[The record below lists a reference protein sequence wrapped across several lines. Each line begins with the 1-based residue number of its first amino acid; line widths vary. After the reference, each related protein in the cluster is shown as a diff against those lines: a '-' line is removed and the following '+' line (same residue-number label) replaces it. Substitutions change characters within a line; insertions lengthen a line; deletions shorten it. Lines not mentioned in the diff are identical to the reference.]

1 MKNFILIAVFAFFS
15 ASLFSQNI
23 IEREF
28 SHYVDQENTTS
39 VFVSGKVFEFASY
52 IETNEPEFEELKDF
66 ITTIESFN
74 LIAVQEHPTP
84 RDEYI
89 AATKNVGSEYEEL
102 IRVTDK
108 EGNITVYIDEANGI
122 VTELVGIANGEK
134 EFIVFSLY
142 GRMDLNQIGE
152 IAGKLQSD
160 GFEQLS
166 VIREHKATKVKVYP
180 NPTNAADGFTLEV
193 PENMDGGTATVYDMN
208 GAKVNSFPLRTG
220 EQNMETAG
228 YAPGNYVVELV
239 KEGVSIKKKLII
251 VQ

>member
-1 MKNFILIAVFAFFS
+1 MRNFILIALLASLTSGVFA
-15 ASLFSQNI
+15 QNI

-52 IETNEPEFEELKDF
+52 IETDEPEFEEIKDF

-74 LIAVQEHPTP
+74 LIAVQDHPNP
-84 RDEYI
+84 GDEYR
-89 AATKNVGSEYEEL
+89 AATKRVGSDYEEL

-108 EGNITVYIDEANGI
+108 EGNITIYIDESNGV
-122 VTELVGIANGEK
+122 VTELVGIASGEK
-134 EFIVFSLY
+134 EFVVFSLY
-142 GRMDLNQIGE
+142 GRMDLNKVGE

-166 VIREHKATKVKVYP
+166 VIRDNEVSKVKIYP
-180 NPTNAADGFTLEV
+180 NPTNASEGFTLEV
-193 PENMDGGTATVYDMN
+193 PESMDEGTATVFDMN
-208 GAKVNSFPLRTG
+208 GAKINSFPLRTG
-220 EQNMETAG
+220 NQNIDTQGYSAG
-228 YAPGNYVVELV
+228 KYFVELQ
-239 KEGVSIKKKLII
+239 KDGVSIKKKLII

>member
-1 MKNFILIAVFAFFS
+1 MKNFILIALLASFTTGIFA
-15 ASLFSQNI
+15 QNI

-52 IETNEPEFEELKDF
+52 IETDEPELEEIKDF

-74 LIAVQEHPTP
+74 LIAVQDHPSP
-84 RDEYI
+84 REEYRS
-89 AATKNVGSEYEEL
+89 ATKRVGSDYEEL

-108 EGNITVYIDEANGI
+108 EGNITVYIDESNGI
-122 VTELVGIANGEK
+122 VTELVGIASGEK
-134 EFIVFSLY
+134 EFVVFSLY
-142 GRMDLNQIGE
+142 GRMDLNKVGE

-166 VIREHKATKVKVYP
+166 VIRDNEVTKVKVYP

-193 PENMDGGTATVYDMN
+193 PESMDGGTATVFDMN
-208 GAKVNSFPLRTG
+208 GAKVNSFSLRQG
-220 EQNMETAG
+220 DQNMETQG
-228 YAPGNYVVELV
+228 YAPGKYIVELQ

>member
-1 MKNFILIAVFAFFS
+1 MKNLILIALFAFCS

-28 SHYVDQENTTS
+28 SHYVDQENVTS

-52 IETNEPEFEELKDF
+52 IETDEPEFEEIKDF

-74 LIAVQEHPTP
+74 LIAVQDHPNP
-84 RDEYI
+84 REEYI
-89 AATKNVGSEYEEL
+89 SANKRVGSDYEEL

-108 EGNITVYIDEANGI
+108 EGNITVYIDENNGI
-122 VTELVGIANGEK
+122 VTELVGIASGEK
-134 EFIVFSLY
+134 EFVVFSLY
-142 GRMDLNQIGE
+142 GRMDLNKIGE
-152 IAGKLQSD
+152 IAGKIQSE

-166 VIREHKATKVKVYP
+166 VIREHDATKVKVYP

-193 PENMDGGTATVYDMN
+193 PEAMDGGTATVYDMN
-208 GAKVNSFPLRTG
+208 GSKVKSFSLRTG
-220 EQNMETAG
+220 EQNMETQG
-228 YAPGNYVVELV
+228 YGPGNYVVELE
-239 KEGVSIKKKLII
+239 KDGVSIKKKLII